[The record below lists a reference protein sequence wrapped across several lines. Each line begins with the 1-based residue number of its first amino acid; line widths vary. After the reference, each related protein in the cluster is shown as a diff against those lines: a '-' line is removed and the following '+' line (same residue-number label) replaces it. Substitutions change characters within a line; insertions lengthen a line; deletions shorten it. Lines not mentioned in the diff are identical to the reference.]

1 MMKSTTPKIIR
12 LTACLMMAGLCASIT
27 TGDQAKPKKLVI
39 ATTYDSYP
47 FAFVD
52 SEGNVTGIE
61 AEIWKLWA
69 ERNHVEITLV
79 PYAWEESLMAVR
91 DGRADVHSGLF
102 KTPERSEH
110 FIFGKHGMRIDTAL
124 FVLEAVGR
132 KKLADIGKLRI
143 GVIAGDYSAEYL
155 TKYFPDA
162 ELVKFVDSDSLF
174 KALESSVIAAF
185 VDDLPRVLNEF
196 DKYPLLKGKYVIS
209 EILYS
214 NEVYFG
220 VRKANEKLLNFIM
233 EGMKKISA
241 LERKTI
247 IEKWLYY
254 EQSSI
259 VFRRILLWT
268 SASFGVLLFLFLV
281 VAFFLQKRQVRI
293 KTAELRDTLAE
304 KEALIKKLED
314 ALAEI
319 KTLDGLLPMCAV
331 CKKIRDDEGY
341 WEQVEVYV
349 RDRSSAR
356 FSHGICPE
364 CAKKLY
370 SDIFTEEELNA
381 MK

>member
-1 MMKSTTPKIIR
+1 MKSTAPKIIR
-12 LTACLMMAGLCASIT
+12 LIATLLMAGLCAPSFAADYT
-27 TGDQAKPKKLVI
+27 APKKLVI

-52 SEGNVTGIE
+52 SDGNVTGIE
-61 AEIWKLWA
+61 TEIWKLWA
-69 ERNHVEITLV
+69 ERNHVEISFA
-79 PYAWEESLMAVR
+79 PYAWEESLEAVR

-102 KTPERSEH
+102 KTPERSEY
-110 FIFGKHGMRIDTAL
+110 FIFGKHGFRIDTAL
-124 FVLEAVGR
+124 FVLETVGR
-132 KKLADIGKLRI
+132 KTLEDIGDLRI
-143 GVIAGDYSAEYL
+143 GVIAGDYTVEYL
-155 TKYFPDA
+155 TKYYPNV
-162 ELVKFVDSDSLF
+162 ELVKFIDSDSLF
-174 KALESSVIAAF
+174 KALEGSVIAVF
-185 VDDLPRVLNEF
+185 VDDVPRVLNEF

-214 NEVYFG
+214 NEVHFG
-220 VRKANEKLLNFIM
+220 VRKANEKLLEFIV

-241 LERKTI
+241 QERKTI
-247 IEKWLYY
+247 IEKWMYY
-254 EQSSI
+254 EQSNI
-259 VFRRILLWT
+259 VFRRVLMWI
-268 SASFGVLLFLFLV
+268 SIGFGALLFLFLV
-281 VAFFLQKRQVRI
+281 AAFFLQKREVRI

-304 KEALIKKLED
+304 KETLIKKLEE

-331 CKKIRDDEGY
+331 CKKIRDDKGY

-364 CAKKLY
+364 CAKTLY
-370 SDIFTEEELNA
+370 SDIFTEEELNE